1 MRSEVSEAD
10 RNSETFKSIFQ
21 TNKDRVYNF
30 ALRMLD
36 DPDRAADITQD
47 VFIRFFEMLRDQ
59 RTIDNPVAWLI
70 VSARNLCLNAL
81 RTSRITRLLNDLD
94 EPVTINSVPESD
106 QTRLV
111 RLALRELEVSDR
123 EILVLREY
131 ERFSYDDISKMLN
144 ISIPAVRSRL
154 YKARLALRGKF
165 LSLSI
170 TRN

>member
-1 MRSEVSEAD
+1 MSEAD

>member
-1 MRSEVSEAD
+1 MSEAD

-36 DPDRAADITQD
+36 VPDRAADITQD